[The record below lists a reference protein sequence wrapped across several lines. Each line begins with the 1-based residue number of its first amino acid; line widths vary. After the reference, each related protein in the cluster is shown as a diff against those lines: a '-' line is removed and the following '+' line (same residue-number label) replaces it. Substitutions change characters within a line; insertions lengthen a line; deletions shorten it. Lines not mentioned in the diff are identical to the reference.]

1 MKSTFVHIL
10 SILCLFSC
18 SQNKHDLLIT
28 DGLVYDGLGDAPF
41 IADIAV
47 DKGKISAIGNL
58 EGHTARTSIDA
69 SNKAVSPGFIDVHTH
84 LDPILRMPD
93 AESHVRQGVTL
104 ALGGPDGSSPW
115 PLDQHLDALE
125 KLPLGMN
132 IAYLVGHNT
141 LRKEVMGMDNRP
153 PSETELEQMKKLVS
167 QGMDQGAFGLSTGLK
182 YLPGAFSNV
191 EEVIALSKE
200 ASKKGGIYTS
210 HLREEGLGLLEAV
223 EEAIQISEK
232 ADIPVVLT
240 HHKAIGKPMW
250 GKSAQTLEKVD
261 SARTKGLDIMLDQ
274 YPYIASYTSISVL
287 IPAWARAGGNQEF
300 EKRLDDPILR
310 DSIKSGIVFNILNDR
325 GGGDLDRILLAKVN
339 WNTKLE
345 GKTLKYW
352 VTSEG
357 YEPNPENGAEFVIR
371 AQLNGGAS
379 CVYFAMNDVD
389 VDRIMQHPM
398 TMIASD
404 GRLTQPGIG
413 HPHPRWYGTFPR
425 VLGHYVREKKLI
437 SLQEAIRK
445 MTSLPAMR
453 LGLDDRGILK
463 EGAYADITIFD
474 PEVVIDQAT
483 FTKPHQYPKGINFV
497 VVNGAVVVKNGEMTQ
512 NRPGKVLYGKAKK

>member
-1 MKSTFVHIL
+1 
-10 SILCLFSC
+10 
-18 SQNKHDLLIT
+18 
-28 DGLVYDGLGDAPF
+28 
-41 IADIAV
+41 
-47 DKGKISAIGNL
+47 
-58 EGHTARTSIDA
+58 
-69 SNKAVSPGFIDVHTH
+69 
-84 LDPILRMPD
+84 
-93 AESHVRQGVTL
+93 
-104 ALGGPDGSSPW
+104 
-115 PLDQHLDALE
+115 
-125 KLPLGMN
+125 
-132 IAYLVGHNT
+132 
-141 LRKEVMGMDNRP
+141 
-153 PSETELEQMKKLVS
+153 
-167 QGMDQGAFGLSTGLK
+167 
-182 YLPGAFSNV
+182 
-191 EEVIALSKE
+191 
-200 ASKKGGIYTS
+200 
-210 HLREEGLGLLEAV
+210 
-223 EEAIQISEK
+223 
-232 ADIPVVLT
+232 
-240 HHKAIGKPMW
+240 MW
-250 GKSAQTLEKVD
+250 GKSIQTLAKVD
-261 SARTKGLDIMLDQ
+261 SARAKGLDIMLDQ

-287 IPAWARAGGNQEF
+287 IPAWARAGGKQEF
-300 EKRLDDPILR
+300 ERRLNDTVLR

-339 WNTKLE
+339 WNTELE

-453 LGLDDRGILK
+453 LGLDDRGVLK
-463 EGAYADITIFD
+463 KGAHADIAIFD
-474 PEVVIDQAT
+474 PKTVIDRAT
-483 FTKPHQYPKGINFV
+483 FTEPHQYPKGIDVV
-497 VVNGAVVVKNGEMTQ
+497 VVNGQITVKDGEMTQ
-512 NRPGKVLYGKAKK
+512 NRSGKVLYGSAKK